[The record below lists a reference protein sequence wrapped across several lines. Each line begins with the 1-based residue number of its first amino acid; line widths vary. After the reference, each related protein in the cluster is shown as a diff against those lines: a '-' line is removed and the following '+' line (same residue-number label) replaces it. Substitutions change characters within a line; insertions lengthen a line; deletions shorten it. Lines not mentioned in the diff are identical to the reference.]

1 MMIRMVLHIMNEVT
15 DYVKETDS
23 DGLDEVGEVVGGDVG
38 GVDDDDHNEV
48 GVVVGEDVEETD
60 DDALNEVGEVVGEHV
75 RGFDYDD
82 LDEVGEVVGG
92 DVGGAGL
99 WHESDPINLVH
110 TCPQN
115 QQEPA

>member
-38 GVDDDDHNEV
+38 G
-48 GVVVGEDVEETD
+48 
-60 DDALNEVGEVVGEHV
+60 
-75 RGFDYDD
+75 
-82 LDEVGEVVGG
+82 
-92 DVGGAGL
+92 AGL
-99 WHESDPINLVH
+99 WQESDPINLVH

>member
-38 GVDDDDHNEV
+38 G
-48 GVVVGEDVEETD
+48 
-60 DDALNEVGEVVGEHV
+60 
-75 RGFDYDD
+75 
-82 LDEVGEVVGG
+82 
-92 DVGGAGL
+92 AGL
-99 WHESDPINLVH
+99 WQESDPINLVH
-110 TCPQN
+110 TCPET

>member
-15 DYVKETDS
+15 DYVKETDN
-23 DGLDEVGEVVGGDVG
+23 DG
-38 GVDDDDHNEV
+38 
-48 GVVVGEDVEETD
+48 
-60 DDALNEVGEVVGEHV
+60 
-75 RGFDYDD
+75 

-99 WHESDPINLVH
+99 WQESDPINLVH

>member
-60 DDALNEVGEVVGEHV
+60 DDALNEVGEVVGE
-75 RGFDYDD
+75 
-82 LDEVGEVVGG
+82 

-99 WHESDPINLVH
+99 WQESDPINLVH
-110 TCPQN
+110 TCPRT

>member
-15 DYVKETDS
+15 DYVKETDN
-23 DGLDEVGEVVGGDVG
+23 DG
-38 GVDDDDHNEV
+38 
-48 GVVVGEDVEETD
+48 
-60 DDALNEVGEVVGEHV
+60 
-75 RGFDYDD
+75 

-99 WHESDPINLVH
+99 WQESDPINLVH
-110 TCPQN
+110 TCPRT

>member
-15 DYVKETDS
+15 DYVKETDN
-23 DGLDEVGEVVGGDVG
+23 DG
-38 GVDDDDHNEV
+38 
-48 GVVVGEDVEETD
+48 
-60 DDALNEVGEVVGEHV
+60 
-75 RGFDYDD
+75 

-99 WHESDPINLVH
+99 WQESDPINLVH
-110 TCPQN
+110 TCPET